1 MGRRPDLGRVESPFG
16 RAPLCVQGGGLSSS
30 AASLVLRPSLPRD
43 LDTDS
48 DDPLLE
54 LVRRWHAGDRGA
66 LEQLLTEVEPWLRR
80 EVHRAM
86 SGKAV
91 NAQESSDLSQ
101 QAILNFLESGPRIL
115 PRSGAQFRALLRRIA
130 LNELIDQSRRGRL
143 RDGLRA
149 DTLFGASDPASRGFG
164 GVARSAERP
173 SRIAAVGED
182 WNWLRLALQYLE
194 ADDRELLVASE
205 VDGESWDAIAQ
216 RLELPSP
223 DAARVRAARLKPRLA
238 SLLRRLRA
246 GRVPDDDPRSSGG

>member
-1 MGRRPDLGRVESPFG
+1 MFRAPLDVTDESGVNETVRAALERFGHIDALVNNAGISFLGAVEESSGADGLRLLGRRPDLGRVESPFG

-91 NAQESSDLSQ
+91 NEQESSDLSQ
-101 QAILNFLESGPRIL
+101 QARLNFLESGPRIL

-149 DTLFGASDPASRGFG
+149 DT
-164 GVARSAERP
+164 
-173 SRIAAVGED
+173 
-182 WNWLRLALQYLE
+182 
-194 ADDRELLVASE
+194 
-205 VDGESWDAIAQ
+205 
-216 RLELPSP
+216 
-223 DAARVRAARLKPRLA
+223 
-238 SLLRRLRA
+238 
-246 GRVPDDDPRSSGG
+246 